1 MVPFVRQFIPLTVS
15 LISCD
20 FISDENV
27 EEHFDEDG
35 SGNLFLLLP
44 YSVLY
49 VEKLIARVENKSL
62 FTSAFGF
69 GE

>member
-1 MVPFVRQFIPLTVS
+1 MVPFVRQFVRITVS

-20 FISDENV
+20 CISDENV

-35 SGNLFLLLP
+35 SGNIFLLPP

-49 VEKLIARVENKSL
+49 VEKLMW
-62 FTSAFGF
+62 
-69 GE
+69 

>member
-1 MVPFVRQFIPLTVS
+1 MVPFVRQFVPLTVS
-15 LISCD
+15 LIFCD

-35 SGNLFLLLP
+35 SGNLFLLLA

-49 VEKLIARVENKSL
+49 VEKLMW
-62 FTSAFGF
+62 
-69 GE
+69 

>member
-1 MVPFVRQFIPLTVS
+1 MELRKTVEREFHNVVPFVRQFVPLTVS

-27 EEHFDEDG
+27 EEHFDEDS

-49 VEKLIARVENKSL
+49 VEKLMW
-62 FTSAFGF
+62 
-69 GE
+69 